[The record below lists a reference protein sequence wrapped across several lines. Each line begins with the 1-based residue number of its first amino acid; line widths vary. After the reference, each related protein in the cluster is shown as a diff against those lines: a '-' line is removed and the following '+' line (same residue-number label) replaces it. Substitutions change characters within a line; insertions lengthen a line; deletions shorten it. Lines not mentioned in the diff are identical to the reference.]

1 MTKFVSALKVIMSIV
16 AAFLLAA
23 AGAAMA
29 NQVSIGTQGISL
41 LQAVAGALL
50 VFGFTPMVVSQA
62 AGKALG
68 AVSLVVSLALG
79 YHWAFLDT
87 MAATHH
93 GVIIALHVVGF
104 LNAVIAFVA
113 HNQTPASAAAK
124 LDQPPPS

>member
-1 MTKFVSALKVIMSIV
+1 MTKFKAVFKVIMSVV

-23 AGAAMA
+23 AGAGMA
-29 NQVSIGTQGISL
+29 NEVTIGTQAISL

-50 VFGFTPMVVSQA
+50 VFGFTPMIVSQA
-62 AGKALG
+62 VGKALG

-87 MAATHH
+87 MAETHH
-93 GVIIALHVVGF
+93 GIIIALHIVGF

-113 HNQTPASAAAK
+113 HNQAPASAAAK
-124 LDQPPPS
+124 LDKPPAV